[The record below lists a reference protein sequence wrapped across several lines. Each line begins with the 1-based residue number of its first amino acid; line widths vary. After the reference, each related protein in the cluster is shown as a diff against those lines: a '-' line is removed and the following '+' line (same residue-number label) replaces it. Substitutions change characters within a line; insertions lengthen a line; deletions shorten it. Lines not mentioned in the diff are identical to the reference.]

1 LTALGGWVRM
11 RRLAG
16 RGHGGGRKVWLPG
29 VAPGPRGMAEQRDKL
44 RLLRRCQDALDGLR
58 LLRGESA
65 TALQALREL
74 FDDPWALPE
83 NLAVLVEFM
92 DHTANTLQRG
102 NQLINEILRD
112 LLHLEDQDP
121 SLRSILMTK
130 LDGLEASGRRALG
143 EVRRLAELAAHN
155 GGARSWPNQLVGTPE
170 QVAEQVRLFAGIGY
184 RHLVAGFPAPVDA
197 ESMERLANEVRP
209 MVEAAA

>member
-1 LTALGGWVRM
+1 M

-143 EVRRLAELAAHN
+143 EVRRLAELADPALP
-155 GGARSWPNQLVGTPE
+155 GRPGPRGSA
-170 QVAEQVRLFAGIGY
+170 
-184 RHLVAGFPAPVDA
+184 PAPHRPGSVPMRLPEGGKHLDELEAIIA
-197 ESMERLANEVRP
+197 EGERLIADLEGFLSLR
-209 MVEAAA
+209 ERDLEFGATW